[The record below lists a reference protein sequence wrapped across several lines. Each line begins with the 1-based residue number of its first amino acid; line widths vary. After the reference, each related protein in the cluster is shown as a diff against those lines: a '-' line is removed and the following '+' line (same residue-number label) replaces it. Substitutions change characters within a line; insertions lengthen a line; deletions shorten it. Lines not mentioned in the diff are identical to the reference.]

1 MRPVVPG
8 SAYLGQGRFHLG
20 LGLKIPKVL
29 KKGPVG
35 RLLTNPLMQR
45 VIRNSGYLFTGSTL
59 SAALSMIQGILAAR
73 LLGVESFGVLGIITV
88 FVSVINR
95 LTSFRMA
102 ELVVNY
108 VGDFSEK
115 GEKDRAA
122 AAFKTAAAFESG
134 SSVLAFLLIIV
145 LAPLAA
151 TYLAHDPS
159 TVGLFLLYGLIV
171 PAHVVAESS
180 TGLLQYLDQFRLL
193 AGIQIAQSVITL
205 VLIVGAFVSGG
216 GLAAVLVAYLVGKV
230 AWSLAITAAALVHAH
245 RAWGS
250 GWWRASFTLIHIRRK
265 EMLRFGVSTN
275 LTGTLTLLSRDSEI
289 LWLGALVSPIA
300 AGYYKVSLAILNIL
314 LIPVQPLIS
323 TTYRE
328 LAREIG
334 ARAWANVRYLL
345 RSGSIISATYSIP
358 AAMFLVVFGPWVVSL
373 WGTEFLPQSY
383 ITLMILLVGVT
394 FVNIFY
400 WNRTTLLPLGLP
412 EYPTKVTLVAAVAKV
427 AAILILVP
435 RYGAPGMA
443 ATLSGFFLFTGIA
456 LVWKTNRVLRER
468 AAAAPVRAAG

>member
-1 MRPVVPG
+1 M
-8 SAYLGQGRFHLG
+8 
-20 LGLKIPKVL
+20 KIPTLLQKR
-29 KKGPVG
+29 

-73 LLGVESFGVLGIITV
+73 LLGVGSFGVLGIITV

-108 VGDFSEK
+108 VGDFSGK
-115 GEKDRAA
+115 GEKERAA
-122 AAFKTAAAFESG
+122 AAFKTAALFESG
-134 SSVLAFLLIIV
+134 SSVLAFLLIIA
-145 LAPLAA
+145 LAPIAA
-151 TYLAHDPS
+151 TYLAQDPS
-159 TVGLFLLYGLIV
+159 TASLFVLYGLIV
-171 PAHVVAESS
+171 PAHMLAESS

-193 AGIQIAQSVITL
+193 AGIQVAQSVITL
-205 VLIVGAFVSGG
+205 LLIVGAFAAGG
-216 GLAAVLVAYLVGKV
+216 GLVAILIAYLVGKV
-230 AWSLAITAAALVHAH
+230 AWSLGITGAALMHAH

-250 GWWRASFTLIHIRRK
+250 GWWRAPISLIHIRRK
-265 EMLRFGVSTN
+265 EMMRFGVSTN

-289 LWLGALVSPIA
+289 LWLGALASPTA

-328 LAREIG
+328 LAREVG
-334 ARAWANVRYLL
+334 ARAWDNVRYLL
-345 RSGSIISATYSIP
+345 RSGSLISATYSIP
-358 AAMFLVVFGPWVVSL
+358 AAIFLVLFGPWVVSL
-373 WGTEFLPQSY
+373 WGTEFLPQSFAA
-383 ITLMILLVGVT
+383 MVILLVGAT
-394 FVNIFY
+394 FVNVFY

-412 EYPTKVTLVAAVAKV
+412 EYPTKVTLLAVIAKV
-427 AAILILVP
+427 VAILLLVP

-443 ATLSGFFLFTGIA
+443 ATLSGFFLFTSMV
-456 LVWKTNRVLRER
+456 LVWKTIRVLRQR
-468 AAAAPVRAAG
+468 AEAAPLPAAG